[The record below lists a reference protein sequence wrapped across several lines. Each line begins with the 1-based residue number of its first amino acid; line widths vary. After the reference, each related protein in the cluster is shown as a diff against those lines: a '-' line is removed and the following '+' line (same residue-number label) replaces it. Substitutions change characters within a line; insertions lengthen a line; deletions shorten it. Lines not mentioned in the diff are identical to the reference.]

1 MYMVLLPT
9 VLLPVICHA
18 HLDFFLEICLQIICE
33 VPVLER
39 GSKIS
44 NSIIISFFRVEGIC

>member
-1 MYMVLLPT
+1 MVLPT
-9 VLLPVICHA
+9 VLLPVISHV
-18 HLDFFLEICLQIICE
+18 HFDFFFRNLPSNYFFE

-44 NSIIISFFRVEGIC
+44 NSIIISFFRVEGIS

>member
-1 MYMVLLPT
+1 MVLLPT